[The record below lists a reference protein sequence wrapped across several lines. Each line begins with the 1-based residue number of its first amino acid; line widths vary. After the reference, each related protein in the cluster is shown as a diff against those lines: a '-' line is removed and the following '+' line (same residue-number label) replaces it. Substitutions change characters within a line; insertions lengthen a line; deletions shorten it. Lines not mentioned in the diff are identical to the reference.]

1 MSNKNYYIFIEFR
14 DLEVIFSVYD
24 SNQENIYF
32 KSEVF
37 NFSKNNL
44 IKSLSKII
52 KDNVHNIE
60 KLINEF
66 VNDVNIVLNLNKS
79 INIKLNVF
87 KKKENSEI
95 TNEDVK
101 YLIQDAR
108 QQIIKYNSN
117 LSILH
122 ILIDKYYVDK
132 IETQKILDKFKAL
145 NFSINLN
152 FICYPSKD
160 IIEFKNLFSGTQIQ
174 INKFICYEHLKSML
188 SKDSH
193 DKKKIYSV
201 AIKTIM
207 GQNENEVEIVP
218 KIHKK
223 YGFFEKLFK
232 FLLK

>member
-1 MSNKNYYIFIEFR
+1 MSNKNYYTFIEFR
-14 DLEVIFSVYD
+14 DLEVIFYVYD

-44 IKSLSKII
+44 IKSLSKTI

-87 KKKENSEI
+87 KKKENLEI

-122 ILIDKYYVDK
+122 ILIDKYYVDR

-160 IIEFKNLFSGTQIQ
+160 IVGFKNLFSGTQIQ

-188 SKDSH
+188 SEDSH
-193 DKKKIYSV
+193 DEKKIYSV

>member
-14 DLEVIFSVYD
+14 DLEVIFYVYD

-122 ILIDKYYVDK
+122 ILIDKYYVDR

-160 IIEFKNLFSGTQIQ
+160 IVEFKNLFSDTQIQ

-193 DKKKIYSV
+193 GKKKIYSV